1 MAKYRGGVIG
11 LGYIGMIGVMGAVRI
26 GPQGERWG
34 ETTKPFWHP
43 DDPVRPTSKLDVHR
57 RSYPHEHPGGEGL
70 PGAYTEALYHRSE
83 VELVA
88 AAERDPTR
96 RDAFRERYGIEAVYS
111 DAEEMLRKERL
122 DIVGIPT
129 NTKSRPDLTVLA
141 VECGARGIMTEKPI
155 AYTLE
160 DADRMVKA
168 CADAGVPFVCGAI
181 TTNHPA
187 FGRAKQLIASGAIGE
202 VTSIEANAERHAISQ
217 HQNWSYFVDSAPAWV
232 IGTSDTPAGDQG
244 SEEFDGQ
251 GMMVTVDGLVVHF
264 RKGTPGVRITGT
276 SGEVLHLRPSGWRLW
291 QDVETQDGRKQRIE
305 MPWPE
310 PQMTAGGHGGIV
322 YGFADVLDC
331 LAGRLDEP
339 KNSGRRVAVA
349 LEVEIALK
357 LSAAQGGVRVDLPL
371 EDRTLDIKYDW
382 HR

>member
-1 MAKYRGGVIG
+1 MSR
-11 LGYIGMIGVMGAVRI
+11 
-26 GPQGERWG
+26 
-34 ETTKPFWHP
+34 
-43 DDPVRPTSKLDVHR
+43 
-57 RSYPHEHPGGEGL
+57 
-70 PGAYTEALYHRSE
+70 
-83 VELVA
+83 

-232 IGTSDTPAGDQG
+232 I
-244 SEEFDGQ
+244 
-251 GMMVTVDGLVVHF
+251 
-264 RKGTPGVRITGT
+264 
-276 SGEVLHLRPSGWRLW
+276 
-291 QDVETQDGRKQRIE
+291 
-305 MPWPE
+305 
-310 PQMTAGGHGGIV
+310 
-322 YGFADVLDC
+322 
-331 LAGRLDEP
+331 
-339 KNSGRRVAVA
+339 A
-349 LEVEIALK
+349 LQIRQQATRGAR
-357 LSAAQGGVRVDLPL
+357 SST
-371 EDRTLDIKYDW
+371 DRG
-382 HR
+382 